1 MDDSKSKDRPVR
13 LLAIAGS
20 LRKESF
26 NRKLLAVAVHAA
38 EEAGAAVDVVEPRD
52 LELPLYD
59 GDLEA
64 EHGAPESAK
73 RLKARIAGADGLLMA
88 CPEYNHSIPGVF
100 KNAID
105 WTSRGPD
112 KVYPGKTAAL
122 LGAAPGG
129 FGAMRAL
136 LHLRQVL
143 TALGVWTVPAQ
154 VTVSKA
160 GDAFDE
166 SGTLRDSATLEQVKS
181 MVGSL
186 LERIGRD
193 GRGAE

>member
-1 MDDSKSKDRPVR
+1 MDDSKSENRPVR

-20 LRKESF
+20 MRKESF
-26 NRKLLAVAVHAA
+26 NRKLLAVAVRAA
-38 EEAGAAVDVVEPRD
+38 EDSGAAVDVVEPRD

-64 EHGAPESAK
+64 EHGVPESVQ
-73 RLKARIAGADGLLMA
+73 RLKARIAGADGLLIA
-88 CPEYNHSIPGVF
+88 SPEYNHSIPGAF

-143 TALGVWTVPAQ
+143 TALGVWMVPAQ
-154 VTVSKA
+154 VTVPRA

-166 SGTLRDSATLEQVKS
+166 GGALKEAATLEQVEGLVK
-181 MVGSL
+181 SL

-193 GRGAE
+193 GSGAG